1 MDVPGLSL
9 SPGVRRRDLQSRR
22 RSVSGREECRAP
34 PRGFARIFA
43 HAQSSP
49 PEAVPPRVSR
59 TARRNRPARASHGS
73 PLPSSAPAPARRL
86 SFALDGGAPAAWPA
100 LDWVALAVVAAYA
113 ATLLWLTFGPHRVGD
128 VFTETDFYGSYGP
141 GARLIQHGHLI
152 PSRYGVVGPMF
163 EILLAGLGFVVHDL
177 FLAAGL
183 IAAFAMT
190 AALLLW
196 WSLIA
201 RRTGPA
207 VALLAVAFM
216 ATNAQCFRYGWSV
229 TTDAPAFAFQAAALW
244 ALLGAAQGTA
254 VSPRRMFAAGAL
266 AACAFLTRYNSIAL
280 LPAGLLAIGLGWNGV
295 AKGGRARASL
305 AFAAGFL
312 APVLPWVVFS
322 VSHGGAMR
330 FQLHHNIAYEVF
342 ARPHG
347 IVWDVYERDME
358 GQFPTPWSV
367 LARDP
372 VAVISRVGFN
382 LFDHLRLDALKLAGL
397 PLALAAAFGA
407 WCAWK
412 DGLLGKL
419 LPLLVAMALFFLT
432 LVPAFH
438 SERYSLA
445 VLPLWCVLAAVA
457 FGSPRFALSAAG
469 VWLKL
474 LLLPLVLVPA
484 IGVTRVFAQRVL
496 YQLPVEARTAG
507 EAIRPYV
514 HPGDKVLAR
523 KPHFAWYAGMT
534 PLTLPLTDTL
544 SAWGA
549 AARRTGARWLY
560 FSWPEAEMRP
570 KFEWLLDSTSHAP
583 GLTLVAATEHWP
595 ALVYQIGPDFGREPD
610 WIGLDTLVALHRARA
625 RVQVDE
631 KDVRARVFL
640 AMHEFS
646 HRNHEQAQ
654 VYIDQLLALA
664 PQDLDV
670 LMLAAENRLQL
681 KDPDGALAYYDRYDR
696 LHPGTPDVS
705 VGRGWVAV
713 MKGDDETAARYW
725 APVIED
731 TSDPIT
737 LQRMIYTFGAVRD
750 QVHQAQAREAL
761 KNMGGTP

>member
-1 MDVPGLSL
+1 MYVPGLSL
-9 SPGVRRRDLQSRR
+9 SPGVRRRDLLSRR
-22 RSVSGREECRAP
+22 RSVSGREECRAA

-49 PEAVPPRVSR
+49 PQAVPRVSR
-59 TARRNRPARASHGS
+59 TARRNRPARASHGTQV
-73 PLPSSAPAPARRL
+73 PSSAPAPARRL

-100 LDWVALAVVAAYA
+100 LNWVALALVAAYA

-141 GARLIQHGHLI
+141 GARLIQQGHLI

-163 EILLAGLGFVVHDL
+163 EVLLAGLGFVVHDL

-183 IAAFAMT
+183 IAALAMT

-201 RRTGPA
+201 RRTGSA

-244 ALLGAAQGTA
+244 ALLGAAEGTA

-305 AFAAGFL
+305 VFAAGFL

-322 VSHGGAMR
+322 ASHGGAMR

-372 VAVISRVGFN
+372 VAVISRMGFN
-382 LFDHLRLDALKLAGL
+382 LFDHLRLDALKLAGI

-412 DGLLGKL
+412 DGLL
-419 LPLLVAMALFFLT
+419 
-432 LVPAFH
+432 
-438 SERYSLA
+438 
-445 VLPLWCVLAAVA
+445 
-457 FGSPRFALSAAG
+457 
-469 VWLKL
+469 
-474 LLLPLVLVPA
+474 
-484 IGVTRVFAQRVL
+484 
-496 YQLPVEARTAG
+496 EA
-507 EAIRPYV
+507 P
-514 HPGDKVLAR
+514 
-523 KPHFAWYAGMT
+523 
-534 PLTLPLTDTL
+534 
-544 SAWGA
+544 A
-549 AARRTGARWLY
+549 AARGDGAL
-560 FSWPEAEMRP
+560 
-570 KFEWLLDSTSHAP
+570 LLD
-583 GLTLVAATEHWP
+583 
-595 ALVYQIGPDFGREPD
+595 
-610 WIGLDTLVALHRARA
+610 ARA
-625 RVQVDE
+625 RVPFRALLARGAAAV
-631 KDVRARVFL
+631 VRARGLGVRL
-640 AMHEFS
+640 AEVRALDRRRVVEAPAPAAGVGPRDRCHPGVRPARALPAPGGGAHGGRSDPTVRASRGQGAGEEAALRLVRRHDAAHAAPDRHALGLGRRRTAHGS
-646 HRNHEQAQ
+646 TLALLLLARGGDAAQ
-654 VYIDQLLALA
+654 VRVAARLHEPRTGAHAGRRHRALA
-664 PQDLDV
+664 RARLPDRPRFRARAGLDRARHAGGAPPRAGAGAGGREGRPRARVPRHARV
-670 LMLAAENRLQL
+670 LPPEPRA
-681 KDPDGALAYYDRYDR
+681 GAGVHRPVAGARATG
-696 LHPGTPDVS
+696 PGCAHARRREPT
-705 VGRGWVAV
+705 AV
-713 MKGDDETAARYW
+713 ER
-725 APVIED
+725 P
-731 TSDPIT
+731 
-737 LQRMIYTFGAVRD
+737 
-750 QVHQAQAREAL
+750 
-761 KNMGGTP
+761 

>member
-1 MDVPGLSL
+1 
-9 SPGVRRRDLQSRR
+9 
-22 RSVSGREECRAP
+22 
-34 PRGFARIFA
+34 
-43 HAQSSP
+43 
-49 PEAVPPRVSR
+49 VSR
-59 TARRNRPARASHGS
+59 TARRNRPG
-73 PLPSSAPAPARRL
+73 PAPRAGTPSPAPTRRL
-86 SFALDGGAPAAWPA
+86 PFALNGDAPGTWPA
-100 LDWVALAVVAAYA
+100 LSWTAFAIIAAYLVA
-113 ATLLWLTFGPHRVGD
+113 MLWLTFGPHRVGD

-163 EILLAGLGFVVHDL
+163 ELLLAGLGFVVHDL

-196 WSLIA
+196 WSLVA
-201 RRTGPA
+201 RRGGPA
-207 VALLAVAFM
+207 LAMLAVAFM

-229 TTDAPAFAFQAAALW
+229 TTDAPAFAFQAAALF
-244 ALLGAAQGTA
+244 ALLGAREGGSPSA
-254 VSPRRMFAAGAL
+254 VRMFAAGAL
-266 AACAFLTRYNSIAL
+266 AACAFLTRYNSVAL

-295 AKGGRARASL
+295 PKGARLRTSL
-305 AFAAGFL
+305 LFAAGFL
-312 APVLPWVVFS
+312 APVVPWVLYS
-322 VSHGGAMR
+322 ATHGGAMR

-382 LFDHLRLDALKLAGL
+382 LFDHLRLDALKLTGI

-412 DGLLGKL
+412 DGLLSRLKAL
-419 LPLLVAMALFFLT
+419 LAAMVLFFLT
-432 LVPAFH
+432 LAPAFH

-445 VLPLWCVLAAVA
+445 VLPLWCLLAAAA
-457 FGSPRFALSAAG
+457 FSSPRLAFATAG

-474 LLLPLVLVPA
+474 LLVPLVLVPSIA
-484 IGVTRVFAQRVL
+484 GTQAFAARVL
-496 YQLPVEARTAG
+496 YQLPVETREAG
-507 EAIRPYV
+507 EQIRPFV

-544 SAWGA
+544 SSWGD
-549 AARRTGARWLY
+549 AARRTGARWLF

-583 GLTLVAATEHWP
+583 GLTVRAATSHWP
-595 ALVYQIGPDFGREPD
+595 ALVYEIGPEFGKEPD
-610 WIGLDTLVALHRARA
+610 WIGLDTLAALHRARA

-631 KDVRARVFL
+631 KNTQARMFL

-646 HRNHEQAQ
+646 HRNHDQAQ
-654 VYIDQLLALA
+654 VYIDQLLELA

-725 APVIED
+725 APVIDD
-731 TSDPIT
+731 TSDPVT
-737 LQRMIYTFGAVRD
+737 LQRMIYTFGAVGD
-750 QVHQAQAREAL
+750 QAHLAQAREAL